1 MATRPQR
8 NQRRPGK
15 GGQHRANR
23 FHRRSA
29 VPVPDGYLAVGR
41 ILGAHGLRGEVKV
54 ESHTDFDQRF
64 TAGHQLLVG
73 EDLVLTKIATSRPHK
88 GIFLLRFTEVTDRF
102 AAESLR
108 NEWLYIPEGA
118 AMKLDEN
125 SFWVHDIIGLTVQT
139 ESHRQL
145 GEIVDVLFTGANEVY
160 IVRPAPGVNRDRELL
175 IPALMDVIRAVDLKA
190 KTVIVRLPP
199 GMLEDSDL

>member
-1 MATRPQR
+1 MAARPQR
-8 NQRRPGK
+8 NRRRPAK
-15 GGQHRANR
+15 GGQHRTSR
-23 FHRRSA
+23 FHRRS
-29 VPVPDGYLAVGR
+29 PSVPDGYLAVGR

-64 TAGHQLLVG
+64 TPGRQLLLG
-73 EDLVLTKIATSRPHK
+73 EDLVATKIATSRPHK

-108 NEWLYIPEGA
+108 NEWLYIPEEA

-139 ESHRQL
+139 ESRRQL
-145 GEIVDVLFTGANEVY
+145 GEIVDVLFTCANEVY
-160 IVRPAPGVNRDRELL
+160 IVQPVPGVNRDRELL
-175 IPALMDVIRAVDLKA
+175 IPALMDVIRTVNLQA
-190 KTVIVRLPP
+190 KTITVRLLP
-199 GMLEDSDL
+199 GMLDDSEQ